1 MRMRSE
7 KRSNPQT
14 LYLGLA
20 GMLLPALMGA
30 VAIDAAAQGGLA
42 PSGKANTDQ
51 PIEIDADRLDVHQNK
66 QVAIFSGNVDAVQG
80 AMRLRADSLQ
90 VHYRPKS
97 DAAAAS
103 APGLPGGAGA
113 ISQID
118 AVGRVLV
125 TSPEETAQGDRGV
138 YFVDRRVIVLEGS
151 VTLTRSGNVLK
162 GQRATMNFDS
172 GRAVMDQGR
181 VRGVFTPGQSTKSK
195 P

>member
-1 MRMRSE
+1 MRKRSE
-7 KRSNPQT
+7 KRSGR
-14 LYLGLA
+14 LALHLGLA
-20 GMLLPALMGA
+20 GMLLAALVGGAAMG
-30 VAIDAAAQGGLA
+30 AAAQGALTG
-42 PSGKANTDQ
+42 SGKTNTDQ

-66 QVAIFSGNVDAVQG
+66 QLAIFSGNVDAVQG

-90 VHYRPKS
+90 VHYRPKGGG
-97 DAAAAS
+97 AAAS
-103 APGLPGGAGA
+103 TPGIPGGAGA

-118 AVGRVLV
+118 AVGRVKV

-138 YFVDRRVIVLEGS
+138 YFVDRRMIVLEGN

-181 VRGVFTPGQSTKSK
+181 VRGVFSPDQSTKPK

>member
-1 MRMRSE
+1 MRSE
-7 KRSNPQT
+7 KRSNLQT

-20 GMLLPALMGA
+20 GMLLAAMMGLG
-30 VAIDAAAQGGLA
+30 AIDAAAQGGLA
-42 PSGKANTDQ
+42 PSSKANSDQ

-66 QVAIFSGNVDAVQG
+66 QLAIFSGNVDAVQG
-80 AMRLRADSLQ
+80 TMRLRADSLQ

-97 DAAAAS
+97 GAETAS

-138 YFVDRRVIVLEGS
+138 YFVDRHIIVLEGS
-151 VTLTRSGNVLK
+151 VTLSRAGNVLK

-181 VRGVFTPGQSTKSK
+181 VRGVFTPGQNTKSK